1 MCQLLDTLI
10 NTHGHM
16 HTHVRTYSDN
26 NDVLEWHVKENESVA
41 NLWTFDVSL
50 NICDMH
56 FT

>member
-1 MCQLLDTLI
+1 
-10 NTHGHM
+10 M